1 MDSEKGSGGGT
12 APTRQPGAPHRG
24 ALLAKRN
31 KEVSR
36 MASDTCSA
44 LTHSCSSETPS
55 SRGPL
60 QLSKPQKHFKMG
72 VK

>member
-12 APTRQPGAPHRG
+12 AATRQLVLPTVGHCLPR
-24 ALLAKRN
+24 RN